1 MIEKVLKAG
10 AKKTFGILARQ
21 KFLGSFYM
29 AGGTGCA
36 LHLGHRLSHDFDFF
50 TPRKF
55 RLTPIQNSLRN
66 QGTFVLDYSE
76 ANTLV
81 GRFDRT
87 KISFFHYPY
96 SLIDKTME
104 IRGVRIASLVD
115 IGCMKIDAIS
125 SRGTKRDFVD
135 LFFILNRLGLD
146 LASFFD
152 LFTRKYGPDGLN
164 RHHVL
169 KSLVYF
175 EDADQDPEPEMLAA
189 FSWTNTKR
197 FFVDSVR
204 KQFNGFSGKI
214 HPPTFERKNMVRRRK
229 LDVLSASGTID
240 FDPAYDYKK
249 TRKR

>member
-10 AKKTFGILARQ
+10 AKKTLGILARQ

-55 RLTPIQNSLRN
+55 GLIPIQNSLRN
-66 QGTFVLDYSE
+66 QGRFVLDYSE

-87 KISFFHYPY
+87 KISFFRYPY
-96 SLIDKTME
+96 PLLKKTIE
-104 IRGVRIASLVD
+104 IGGVRIASLLD

-135 LFFILNRLGLD
+135 LFFILHKLGLD
-146 LASFFD
+146 LKSFFEY
-152 LFTRKYGPDGLN
+152 FERKYGKDGFN
-164 RHHVL
+164 RHHIL

-175 EDADQDPEPEMLAA
+175 EDADKDPEPDMLVDY
-189 FSWTNTKR
+189 SWAKIKR
-197 FFVDSVR
+197 YFRGSVVQGF
-204 KQFNGFSGKI
+204 KGFSDKAAPILKAFGS
-214 HPPTFERKNMVRRRK
+214 V
-229 LDVLSASGTID
+229 D
-240 FDPAYDYKK
+240 FAADYDYKK
-249 TRKR
+249 ARRK

>member
-10 AKKTFGILARQ
+10 AKKTLGILAQQ
-21 KFLGSFYM
+21 KFLRSFYM

-50 TPRKF
+50 APRKF
-55 RLTPIQNSLRN
+55 GLTPIQNSLRN
-66 QGTFVLDYSE
+66 QGKFVLDYSE

-96 SLIDKTME
+96 PLLEKTIE
-104 IRGVRIASLVD
+104 IGGVRIASLID

-125 SRGTKRDFVD
+125 SRGTKRDFMD
-135 LFFILNRLGLD
+135 LFFILRGLGLE
-146 LASFFD
+146 LRSFFEY
-152 LFTRKYGPDGLN
+152 FTRKYGSDGFN

-175 EDADQDPEPEMLAA
+175 EDADKDPEPDMLVDY
-189 FSWTNTKR
+189 SWADIKSY
-197 FFVDSVR
+197 FR
-204 KQFNGFSGKI
+204 KGVVQGFKSPSGKALPI
-214 HPPTFERKNMVRRRK
+214 LKAFGNV
-229 LDVLSASGTID
+229 D
-240 FDPAYDYKK
+240 FAADYDYKK
-249 TRKR
+249 ARRK